1 MGFLK
6 DTDGIAR
13 SLKSDKDITFR
24 YSDSDVATYLPTN
37 TASIAC
43 ANLTQTGANYLSVQN
58 ITGPGTVNV
67 TTTVTLLTTTGADAY
82 DLPDGG
88 VEGQLKIISMK
99 VNGGNGTVTPDN
111 FVNGTQILFNNVE
124 DTITLLWQS
133 TGWVV
138 LARQNAT
145 VT

>member
-13 SLKSDKDITFR
+13 SLKSDKDITYR
-24 YSDSDVATYLPTN
+24 YANSDVATYLPTN

-43 ANLTQTGANYLSVQN
+43 ANLTQTGATYFSVQN
-58 ITGPGTVNV
+58 ISGPGTVNV

-82 DLPDGG
+82 NLPDGT
-88 VEGQLKIISMK
+88 EGQLKIISMK

-111 FVNGTQILFNNVE
+111 FVNGTSILFNNVE
-124 DTITLLWQS
+124 DTVVMIYQS
-133 TGWVV
+133 TGWV
-138 LARQNAT
+138 LIARQNAT
-145 VT
+145 VS

>member
-6 DTDGIAR
+6 DTDGVAR

-43 ANLTQTGANYLSVQN
+43 ANLTQTGAIYLSVQN

-67 TTTVTLLTTTGADAY
+67 TDTVTLLTTTGTDAY
-82 DLPDGG
+82 DLPDGT
-88 VEGQLKIISMK
+88 EGQLKIISMK

-111 FVNGTQILFNNVE
+111 FVNGTSILFNNVE
-124 DTITLLWQS
+124 DTITMIYQS
-133 TGWVV
+133 TGWVII
-138 LARQNAT
+138 ARQNAT